1 MSTLICLIRHGQTD
15 WNQQFLIQGRFDIPL
30 NNEGKKQ
37 INQTI
42 CRLNSYNIHWD
53 LFLSSPLLRAKETC
67 QIIKEHLGY
76 QKEEIIIRDQLIERE
91 FGEADGLKI
100 TDTVYERILNDDYQ
114 GMEKST
120 IIRKRAYDEMLALDH
135 IYPNKKILIVTHS
148 HFIKALFTQL
158 DQKITFKSS
167 LANGSL
173 NFVEIDKG
181 KIIHFKFN
189 Q

>member
-42 CRLNSYNIHWD
+42 CRLNAYNIHWD

-120 IIRKRAYDEMLALDH
+120 IIRKRA
-135 IYPNKKILIVTHS
+135 LI
-148 HFIKALFTQL
+148 K
-158 DQKITFKSS
+158 
-167 LANGSL
+167 
-173 NFVEIDKG
+173 
-181 KIIHFKFN
+181 
-189 Q
+189 

>member
-42 CRLNSYNIHWD
+42 CRLNAYNIHWD

-67 QIIKEHLGY
+67 QIIKEHLDY

-120 IIRKRAYDEMLALDH
+120 KLE
-135 IYPNKKILIVTHS
+135 
-148 HFIKALFTQL
+148 
-158 DQKITFKSS
+158 
-167 LANGSL
+167 
-173 NFVEIDKG
+173 KG
-181 KIIHFKFN
+181 HMMKC
-189 Q
+189 

>member
-42 CRLNSYNIHWD
+42 CRLNAYNIHWD

-91 FGEADGLKI
+91 FDKFLLAKQMVLKLL
-100 TDTVYERILNDDYQ
+100 ILF
-114 GMEKST
+114 MKE
-120 IIRKRAYDEMLALDH
+120 
-135 IYPNKKILIVTHS
+135 
-148 HFIKALFTQL
+148 F
-158 DQKITFKSS
+158 
-167 LANGSL
+167 
-173 NFVEIDKG
+173 
-181 KIIHFKFN
+181 
-189 Q
+189 

>member
-42 CRLNSYNIHWD
+42 CRLNAYNIHWD

-120 IIRKRAYDEMLALDH
+120 IIRKRAYDEMLALSLIH
-135 IYPNKKILIVTHS
+135 I
-148 HFIKALFTQL
+148 
-158 DQKITFKSS
+158 
-167 LANGSL
+167 
-173 NFVEIDKG
+173 
-181 KIIHFKFN
+181 
-189 Q
+189 

>member
-53 LFLSSPLLRAKETC
+53 LFLSSPLLRA
-67 QIIKEHLGY
+67 
-76 QKEEIIIRDQLIERE
+76 KEEIIIRDQLIERE

>member
-120 IIRKRAYDEMLALDH
+120 IIRKRAYDEMLALSLIH
-135 IYPNKKILIVTHS
+135 I
-148 HFIKALFTQL
+148 
-158 DQKITFKSS
+158 
-167 LANGSL
+167 
-173 NFVEIDKG
+173 
-181 KIIHFKFN
+181 
-189 Q
+189 